1 MTEEKLIET
10 VRTIRNDKNKII
22 PLSSDVIFK
31 AVFTRCESVL
41 ITMIKDIFEL
51 EESYDNPITIVG
63 YENVPLKKNGK
74 TYRADLV
81 IRLSDKSRV
90 LVEMNNSNDEEVIDR
105 NLVQLVR
112 IHSDMLP
119 KGLEDVNLKEYRLKG
134 INFNNFPNI
143 TGDPIETFAFCN
155 IKTNRIVSMMYS
167 FCNVDIEKCYDLVYY
182 INVTNLPKAVRWGA
196 ILKEENIKKI
206 SDILG
211 EDMLSMEEKEKFL
224 DSIEEV
230 NDDKNILDD
239 WFLEELAKHKAR
251 CQRDYAM
258 KQGHEEGLKLG
269 MEEGLKLG
277 REEGR
282 EQGLKLGREEGR
294 EEGAENKEIEIVKN
308 MLEEGVDYNFIS
320 KIMGKTIEKIKN
332 IERECS

>member
-10 VRTIRNDKNKII
+10 IRTLRMDKNKII

-31 AVFTRCESVL
+31 AIFTRCENVL

-63 YENVPLKKNGK
+63 YETVPLKKNGK

-167 FCNVDIEKCYDLVYY
+167 FCNVDIEKCYDLVYH
-182 INVTNLPKAVRWGA
+182 INVTNLPKSVRWGA

-224 DSIEEV
+224 DSIEEIN
-230 NDDKNILDD
+230 NDKSILDD

-282 EQGLKLGREEGR
+282 KEGR
-294 EEGAENKEIEIVKN
+294 EEGAEEKNKEVIIN
-308 MLEEGVDYNFIS
+308 MINKGYGYDDIS
-320 KIMGKTIEKIKN
+320 DITGKTIEEIKEIKEKILN
-332 IERECS
+332 EI